1 MLAALN
7 LRSEATAL
15 PRGQP
20 PMCGLVGVLLAWP
33 RRSSARLCL
42 GVGRIKSGT
51 ARPFSVTKM
60 PPAGEY
66 LHLKVQQF

>member
-20 PMCGLVGVLLAWP
+20 PIGLGPAGYWPALKRRAVWLVCLSPVKEEVLL
-33 RRSSARLCL
+33 
-42 GVGRIKSGT
+42 
-51 ARPFSVTKM
+51 
-60 PPAGEY
+60 
-66 LHLKVQQF
+66 LHREVFLFLLLHRE